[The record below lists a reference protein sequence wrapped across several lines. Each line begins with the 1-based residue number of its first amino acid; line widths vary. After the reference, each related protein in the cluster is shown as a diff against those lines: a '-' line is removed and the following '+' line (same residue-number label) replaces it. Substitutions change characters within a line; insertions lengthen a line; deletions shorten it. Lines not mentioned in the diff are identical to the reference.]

1 MSTRS
6 RRLARR
12 KETAERTPA
21 VAVARPRRRGLLSKL
36 ARVVGVRRR
45 VVVDGVK
52 YTERSPRKVR
62 PEGGGK
68 KLLVAR
74 WEVRFPSGEA
84 MLIHP
89 VDGEGESA
97 SAWRIYED
105 LLPEG
110 SPSPAVHRLLGARVR
125 PGMRA
130 FDAACGTGAG
140 AAWLGTQVGPSGGVV
155 AAGADTE
162 SVQYAQRRYG
172 APHIG
177 FEAGG
182 VETLMGE
189 MPGAFDVVV
198 AARGLGAIDR
208 ATAAELWRVVAP
220 GGVLLVEVRGPGGV
234 SDSGGEDEEPGG
246 PGDLD
251 GRSAQGLEASF
262 GVAGEGLGGAA
273 EGVFGLAFV
282 KPREES
288 RRRRDQ
294 DDEDGD
300 DGWMFTGD
308 GDEEGGE
315 DE

>member
-45 VVVDGVK
+45 VLVDGVK
-52 YTERSPRKVR
+52 YTERSPKKVR
-62 PEGGGK
+62 PEGGLK
-68 KLLVAR
+68 KVPVAR

-89 VDGEGESA
+89 VGGEGEGG
-97 SAWRIYED
+97 SAWRVYED

-110 SPSPAVHRLLGARVR
+110 SPSPSVHRLLGARVR

-140 AAWLGTQVGPSGGVV
+140 AAWLGSQVGPSGGVV
-155 AAGADTE
+155 ATGGDAE

-172 APHIG
+172 AAHIG

-182 VETLMGE
+182 VETLLGE
-189 MPGAFDVVV
+189 MPGAFDIVV
-198 AARGLGAIDR
+198 AARGLGALDR

-220 GGVLLVEVRGPGGV
+220 GGVLLVEVGEGPL
-234 SDSGGEDEEPGG
+234 E
-246 PGDLD
+246 LD
-251 GRSAQGLEASF
+251 GRSAQGLEAVF

-273 EGVFGLAFV
+273 EGVWGLAFV
-282 KPREES
+282 KPGEES
-288 RRRRDQ
+288 TRRRDPDDQ
-294 DDEDGD
+294 DGE

-308 GDEEGGE
+308 GDEAGGE

>member
-1 MSTRS
+1 MSARS

-12 KETAERTPA
+12 KDSAERSPA

-52 YTERSPRKVR
+52 YTERSPKKVR

-68 KLLVAR
+68 RVLVAR
-74 WEVRFPSGEA
+74 WEVRFASGEA

-89 VDGEGESA
+89 ADGEVSA
-97 SAWRIYED
+97 CGAWRVYED

-110 SPSPAVHRLLGARVR
+110 SPSGSVHRLLGARVR

-140 AAWLGTQVGPSGGVV
+140 AAWLGAQVGPSGGVV
-155 AAGADTE
+155 AAGTDTE

-172 APHIG
+172 AAHIG

-198 AARGLGAIDR
+198 AGRGVGAIDR
-208 ATAAELWRVVAP
+208 AMAAELWRVVAP
-220 GGVLLVEVRGPGGV
+220 GGLLLVEVAG
-234 SDSGGEDEEPGG
+234 DGGEG
-246 PGDLD
+246 
-251 GRSAQGLEASF
+251 S
-262 GVAGEGLGGAA
+262 EGLGGLGEAA
-273 EGVFGLAFV
+273 GRSAGVLEGAFGAPGEPVGGAADGVYGLIFT

-288 RRRRDQ
+288 RRGRGFEGE
-294 DDEDGD
+294 DEG

-308 GDEEGGE
+308 GDEEDGD